1 MKLATFSIIIV
12 VLIIL
17 LVIIKLITNEGY
29 EDTINVN
36 TTVHD
41 NFDKKYKKRFNRLGT
56 ALVAM
61 NNMGV
66 IGEKTKGVFGNLVH
80 TMDESGRPVQE
91 MDDPYPLEKGKND
104 LILTIDKCEK
114 VTTTDCNIFDNPE
127 FSKQCGLCLEIG
139 TNSANKKAVG
149 GLVIS
154 EKDKNYARDST
165 RGLAIPDYEPTI
177 GSCPAKRFVTTKD
190 ECIRVT
196 NQMNCAKNNTFN
208 SPDGCS
214 LCYADGSYSVV
225 DPRGQPDLIQG
236 TGTIYLIGSGRLT
249 FTESGYGNSTLI
261 KLTNTPRIIPLAGPE
276 YNTIQ
281 MNLQPEPE
289 AKPFDNF
296 YTYKV
301 GDLVIHNNNV
311 YEMIEY
317 IGAAGYA
324 PDGAGKASFSK
335 VSSFET
341 YIPEPPPF
349 VGGYITGDT
358 AGGKFTM
365 DLFRIVIK
373 DNITGRRPRVQKM
386 VKLNDEDISMMTPG
400 FNSKKMNLIVR
411 SPFTFIDQ
419 YSQEAT
425 NCTGSPF
432 VTRPESAKQLGS
444 DPCYTRDSEP
454 GKYSVECLENLF
466 LNNSCSD
473 KGSGYPTTPT
483 KSGELLF
490 DKKGNAR
497 SLADIS
503 DFIYEKAVI
512 AATGLDPTGKSLSFR
527 DWSENSVFCT
537 GQAITSP
544 CDIAARDT
552 GPLTSDCLAYLWDN
566 QGENKKTGATYGLM
580 SFARSMFDNG
590 KKNRF
595 CTRSGILSPR
605 NLDNKDNES
614 AMKYWKKMGG
624 VDAVKNAMS
633 QLHLDA
639 NSSLIPEDK
648 KYNTIVQ
655 CYGVVPNPRATLV
668 SKYASDTT
676 IEVLP
681 KPVVICPPS
690 GIKYTKL
697 GEFKLGFID
706 TQPCWNINKPEFS
719 SDGWIFISNRND
731 WRKITDGQRNETW
744 AHIQLTAKD
753 MNGNNVINAV
763 KPISNSL
770 NIPER
775 IGQQPPP
782 YINYLIKHKTK
793 NSSVILNKCGYIID
807 IQCRQGA
814 IVGMY
819 MGNNWSTQYKETQGS
834 YVVDMISDM
843 VGVPLMGPDD
853 VYELYFAVTTDT
865 CIPDPETPVRPTPP
879 PARYGVGWN
888 L

>member
-1 MKLATFSIIIV
+1 MKLATFGIIIV

-17 LVIIKLITNEGY
+17 LVIIKIIRNEGY
-29 EDTINVN
+29 EDTISVN
-36 TTVHD
+36 NIAHD
-41 NFDKKYKKRFNRLGT
+41 KFDTKYKKKFNSVGS
-56 ALVAM
+56 ALVAT
-61 NNMGV
+61 NNIGV
-66 IGEKTKGVFGNLVH
+66 IGEKTKGVFGNLVY
-80 TMDESGRPVQE
+80 TMDESGRPIQE
-91 MDDPYPLEKGKND
+91 IDDPYPLEKGKND
-104 LILTIDKCEK
+104 LLLTIDKCEK
-114 VTTTDCNIFDNPE
+114 VTSTECSIFDNPE

-139 TNSANKKAVG
+139 TNSKNQKAVG

-154 EKDKNYARDST
+154 EKDKNFARDST

-177 GSCPAKRFVTTKD
+177 GSCPASRFVTTKD

-196 NQMNCAKNNTFN
+196 NQMNCAKNNTLN
-208 SPDGCS
+208 SPNGCS
-214 LCYADGSYSVV
+214 LCFADGSYSVV

-249 FTESGYGNSTLI
+249 FSESGYGNSTLI
-261 KLTNTPRIIPLAGPE
+261 KLTNIPRMIPLAGAE

-281 MNLQPEPE
+281 MNLDSGPE
-289 AKPFDNF
+289 AKPYDNF
-296 YTYKV
+296 VTYKV
-301 GDLVIHNNNV
+301 GDLVIYNNNV

-317 IGAAGYA
+317 IGAAGYT
-324 PDGAGKASFSK
+324 PDATGKGSFSK
-335 VSSFET
+335 VSSFES
-341 YIPEPPPF
+341 YIPDPQPF

-386 VKLNDEDISMMTPG
+386 MLLNGENISMMTPG
-400 FNSKKMNLIVR
+400 FNSKNMNLIVR

-419 YSQEAT
+419 YSQEAS
-425 NCTGSPF
+425 NCAGSPF

-444 DPCYTRDSEP
+444 DPCYKADSEP
-454 GKYSVECLENLF
+454 GNYSMECLQTLF
-466 LNNSCSD
+466 LNNSCTE

-483 KSGELLF
+483 KSGDLLF
-490 DKKGNAR
+490 DKQGNPR

-503 DFIYEKAVI
+503 DLIYTNAVI
-512 AATGLDPTGKSLSFR
+512 AATGLDSKGKSLSFR
-527 DWSENSVFCT
+527 DWSEYSVFCT
-537 GQAITSP
+537 GQSITSP
-544 CDIAARDT
+544 CDIAARNT
-552 GPLTSDCLAYLWDN
+552 GPLTSDCIAYLWDN

-580 SFARSMFDNG
+580 SFARSMFDTG

-624 VDAVKNAMS
+624 VDAVKYAMS

-639 NSSLIPEDK
+639 NSDLIPEDNK
-648 KYNTIVQ
+648 KDKIVQ
-655 CYGVVPNPRATLV
+655 CYGVIPDPRATLV
-668 SKYASDTT
+668 TNYASDTT
-676 IEVLP
+676 IQVLP
-681 KPVVICPPS
+681 KPIVICPS

-706 TQPCWNINKPEFS
+706 TQPCWNINKPEYS
-719 SDGWIFISNRND
+719 SNGWIFIANKTD

-753 MNGNNVINAV
+753 LNGNNVINAV
-763 KPISNSL
+763 KPITNSL
-770 NIPER
+770 KIPDR
-775 IGQQPPP
+775 IMQEPPP
-782 YINYLIKHKTK
+782 YINYLIKHKTQK
-793 NSSVILNKCGYIID
+793 SSVILNKCGYIND
-807 IQCRQGA
+807 IQCRQGV

-819 MGNNWSTQYKETQGS
+819 MGNNWSTTYKATNGS
-834 YVVDMISDM
+834 YVVDMISDP

-865 CIPDPETPVRPTPP
+865 CNPDPDGPPPRPTPP